1 MAKTALQ
8 LVADAVAKKHK
19 LTIKESEKFVSQLF
33 EVIQEG
39 LHEDKI
45 AKVKGLG
52 TFKVQAVKPRESINV
67 NTGERVL
74 IAGHDKVSFTPDA
87 AMKELVNK
95 PFAQFETVV
104 LNDGVEFDNEEVAE
118 DAENQSVEEE
128 KTLEKVS
135 ETATPLAEKAAEKSE
150 NIVEKSVKTEENNAK
165 IEQKG
170 EQNTAKKVKIPTL
183 PPHETPIP
191 RPEQEQIEQPKAV
204 EQGAQS
210 VEKEEKSTEKQFEKA
225 EHKMQTFE
233 NEAETTDDLENEPTN
248 SNKKWWIIVAILAI
262 VVLAF
267 FGYQYGKDCALRD
280 NILASFQEKTVQ
292 KPAEKP
298 SQTAKKVKATAP
310 IAPKKA
316 DKKAAAQA
324 PQPVETNEFK
334 QLSADRRIRYG
345 AYDIVGI
352 EKVVVLKKG
361 QTMESYSRKTLG
373 PDMVGYFQVLNNA
386 ETMSEGDT
394 MKIPKV
400 KLRPEYIGK

>member
-104 LNDGVEFDNEEVAE
+104 LNDGVDFDNEEVAE

-128 KTLEKVS
+128 NTLEKVS
-135 ETATPLAEKAAEKSE
+135 ETATPLTEKAAGKSE

-165 IEQKG
+165 IERKE
-170 EQNTAKKVKIPTL
+170 EQNTAKKVENPT
-183 PPHETPIP
+183 PPTHATPIP
-191 RPEQEQIEQPKAV
+191 RPEQEQVEQPKAV
-204 EQGAQS
+204 EQGTQS

-233 NEAETTDDLENEPTN
+233 NEAETTDNLENEPTN

-280 NILASFQEKTVQ
+280 NILASFQEKTAQ

-316 DKKAAAQA
+316 ATQA